1 MNLKVKLIVLL
12 LTSASLSAFCQQYP
26 VVKTL
31 GKDTVVIMTLKQGE
45 DINKQFS
52 VLKDSLN
59 VAKKVTYDL
68 TKVVDS
74 LSSVTVVRQQ
84 LADSVQKTNIT
95 VLNNLKTSEALAAI
109 YLRDLERKSIEL
121 AVQTKS
127 YTRTYRSGFVAIVV
141 WSFVMMYGI
150 IHK

>member
-1 MNLKVKLIVLL
+1 VLL
-12 LTSASLSAFCQQYP
+12 LITASLSAYCQYP

-52 VLKDSLN
+52 VLKDSLDA
-59 VAKKVTYDL
+59 AKKVTQNL

-74 LSSVTVVRQQ
+74 LSGVTIARQH
-84 LADSVQKTNIT
+84 LADSVQKTN
-95 VLNNLKTSEALAAI
+95 VAVSNDLKISEVVAAT
-109 YLRDLERKSIEL
+109 YLKDLERRNIEL

-127 YTRTYRSGFVAIVV
+127 YTRTYRSGFVAIVA
-141 WSFVMMYGI
+141 WSFILMYGI
-150 IHK
+150 MHK

>member
-1 MNLKVKLIVLL
+1 MIVLL
-12 LTSASLSAFCQQYP
+12 LTSANLSAFCQYP
-26 VVKTL
+26 VVKTI

-52 VLKDSLN
+52 VLKDSMDA
-59 VAKKVTYDL
+59 AKKVTQNL

-109 YLRDLERKSIEL
+109 YLRDLEHKSIEL

-141 WSFVMMYGI
+141 WSLVMMYGI

>member
-12 LTSASLSAFCQQYP
+12 LITANLSAFCQYP

-52 VLKDSLN
+52 VLKDSID
-59 VAKKVTYDL
+59 AARKVTQNL

-74 LSSVTVVRQQ
+74 LSGVTVVRQQ

-95 VLNNLKTSEALAAI
+95 VLNNLKTSEALAAF

>member
-1 MNLKVKLIVLL
+1 
-12 LTSASLSAFCQQYP
+12 
-26 VVKTL
+26 
-31 GKDTVVIMTLKQGE
+31 MTLKQGE

-52 VLKDSLN
+52 VLKDSIN
-59 VAKKVTYDL
+59 AARKVTQNL

-74 LSSVTVVRQQ
+74 LSGVTVVRQQ

-95 VLNNLKTSEALAAI
+95 VLNNLKTSEALAAF

>member
-1 MNLKVKLIVLL
+1 
-12 LTSASLSAFCQQYP
+12 
-26 VVKTL
+26 
-31 GKDTVVIMTLKQGE
+31 MTLKQGE

-52 VLKDSLN
+52 VLKDSMDA
-59 VAKKVTYDL
+59 AKKVTQNL

-141 WSFVMMYGI
+141 WSLVMMYGI

>member
-1 MNLKVKLIVLL
+1 VLL

>member
-1 MNLKVKLIVLL
+1 
-12 LTSASLSAFCQQYP
+12 
-26 VVKTL
+26 
-31 GKDTVVIMTLKQGE
+31 MTLKQGE

-52 VLKDSLN
+52 VLKDSLDA
-59 VAKKVTYDL
+59 AKKVTYSL
-68 TKVVDS
+68 AKVVDS
-74 LSSVTVVRQQ
+74 LSGVTVVRQQ

-95 VLNNLKTSEALAAI
+95 VSNNLKISEVVAAT
-109 YLRDLERKSIEL
+109 YLKDLERRNIEL

-141 WSFVMMYGI
+141 WSLVMMYGI